1 MNYSCNYHKD
11 SVPKLEEIY
20 NYKDADK
27 SRTRIYK
34 SYKDITSGNILYYTE
49 NRPVSQIYSTPVF
62 TNDSVIVAQMYK
74 DPMNS
79 HKAQYQRVQTK
90 NNLKNQ
96 LTFIQDTSE
105 AREELIALQMR
116 KMNENVYQSTWNI
129 T

>member
-11 SVPKLEEIY
+11 SVPKLEELHD
-20 NYKDADK
+20 YKDANK
-27 SRTRIYK
+27 SRTRVYK
-34 SYKDITSGNILYYTE
+34 SYKDITSGNIQYFTE
-49 NRPVSQIYSTPVF
+49 NRPISQIYSTPVF
-62 TNDSVIVAQMYK
+62 TNDSVILAQMYK

-79 HKAQYQRVQTK
+79 HKSQYSRVQTK
-90 NNLKNQ
+90 NNLQNQ
-96 LTFIQDTSE
+96 LSFIQDTCE